1 MCRGENTC
9 SELGIEIEKW
19 SRKCPLPYPKWVDN
33 QIDIF
38 LDVVDSFISGNKK
51 SCLSKLKEIQSEKI
65 TLWFV
70 EHGQMSGRHR
80 NIQLKKPQPHPID
93 KSMRDPERSPKKLQ
107 NSVFERDGYKCRY
120 CGNKLISQD
129 FIRLFIKKLNSPFFK
144 RGDTNLTTHG
154 IIHLSWPVADHV
166 IPWNLGGKT
175 NLSNL
180 ISSCASCNY
189 GKDGYT
195 IEQLGISNPFNRVPI
210 IDKWDGLVSK
220 IPKLKSL

>member
-1 MCRGENTC
+1 MCRSKDVC
-9 SELGIEIEKW
+9 SELGVEIEKW
-19 SRKCPLPYPKWVDN
+19 NTNCPLPTPRWMND
-33 QIDIF
+33 QINIF
-38 LDVVDSFISGNKK
+38 LDAVDGFISGNKDA
-51 SCLSKLKEIQSEKI
+51 CFFILKQLQNEQI
-65 TLWFV
+65 TLWYI

-80 NIQLKKPQPHPID
+80 NIQLKKLSPPPIE
-93 KSMRDPERSPKKLQ
+93 KSMRDTERSPKKLQ

>member
-1 MCRGENTC
+1 MGLALKHNNRRMARRFIAGETQPEALATIYKLRQQQC
-9 SELGIEIEKW
+9 AFTLDLLGEA
-19 SRKCPLPYPKWVDN
+19 
-33 QIDIF
+33 
-38 LDVVDSFISGNKK
+38 
-51 SCLSKLKEIQSEKI
+51 
-65 TLWFV
+65 TLT
-70 EHGQMSGRHR
+70 EGATA
-80 NIQLKKPQPHPID
+80 
-93 KSMRDPERSPKKLQ
+93 
-107 NSVFERDGYKCRY
+107 
-120 CGNKLISQD
+120 
-129 FIRLFIKKLNSPFFK
+129 FFK